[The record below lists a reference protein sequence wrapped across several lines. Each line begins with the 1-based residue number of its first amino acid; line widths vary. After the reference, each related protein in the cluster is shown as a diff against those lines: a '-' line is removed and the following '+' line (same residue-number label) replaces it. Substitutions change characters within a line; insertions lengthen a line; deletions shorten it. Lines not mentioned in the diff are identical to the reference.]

1 MTPFFRKMIYL
12 IPNTNNVV
20 ALTLAE
26 KSTLSTPIYLFRFI
40 HSTSDVEAV
49 CISADLSL
57 YKSRY
62 NKFILKTIDG
72 TPNRLIGELNLK
84 HGDQYEYIIYEQ
96 TSTTNLDYKLAT
108 NEVERGIMIF
118 DLPTTE
124 RKVHESRESTRKI
137 YGE

>member
-1 MTPFFRKMIYL
+1 MIYL
-12 IPNTNNVV
+12 IPNTNNIVP
-20 ALTLAE
+20 LTLTE
-26 KSTLSTPIYLFRFI
+26 KSTLSNPIYLFRFI
-40 HSTSDVEAV
+40 HSTGVEAV
-49 CISADLSL
+49 CISTDLSL

-72 TPNRLIGELNLK
+72 TPNRLIGELHLK

-118 DLPTTE
+118 DLPTNE
-124 RKVHESRESTRKI
+124 RKVYESREDTRKI

>member
-12 IPNTNNVV
+12 IPNTNNIV

-26 KSTLSTPIYLFRFI
+26 KSTLSNPIYLFRFI
-40 HSTSDVEAV
+40 HSTGVESD
-49 CISADLSL
+49 CISADSSL

-72 TPNRLIGELNLK
+72 EPNRLIGELNLK

-108 NEVERGIMIF
+108 NEVEKGIMIF
-118 DLPTTE
+118 DLPTNE
-124 RKVHESRESTRKI
+124 RKVYESREDTRKI

>member
-1 MTPFFRKMIYL
+1 MIYL
-12 IPNTNNVV
+12 LPKTNNVV
-20 ALTLAE
+20 ALTLTE
-26 KSTLSTPIYLFRFI
+26 KSTLSEPIYLFRFI
-40 HSTSDVEAV
+40 HLTGVEAI

-108 NEVERGIMIF
+108 NKVESGIMIF
-118 DLPTTE
+118 DKPTTE
-124 RKVHESRESTRKI
+124 RKIFENGDTTRKVF
-137 YGE
+137 GE

>member
-1 MTPFFRKMIYL
+1 LTPFFRKMIYL
-12 IPNTNNVV
+12 LPNTNNVV
-20 ALTLAE
+20 ALTLTE
-26 KSTLSTPIYLFRFI
+26 KSTLSAPIYLFRFI
-40 HSTSDVEAV
+40 HSTTEVEAV

-108 NEVERGIMIF
+108 NKVESGIMIF
-118 DLPTTE
+118 DKPTTE
-124 RKVHESRESTRKI
+124 RKIFENGDTTRKVF
-137 YGE
+137 GE